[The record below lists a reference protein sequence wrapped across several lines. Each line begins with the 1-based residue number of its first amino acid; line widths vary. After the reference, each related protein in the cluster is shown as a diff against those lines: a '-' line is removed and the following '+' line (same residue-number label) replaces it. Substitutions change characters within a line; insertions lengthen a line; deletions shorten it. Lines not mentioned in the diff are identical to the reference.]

1 MSIVYWAVLA
11 ATVIFGGMADAFP
24 KTRIGRNGRVYLR
37 PEPVS
42 VLLLALILISVSGFR
57 YQVGTDFMAYYHW
70 TVDDWSEIFKSIVSL
85 QNGGFGLLA
94 KLCRLVFDHD
104 QTLIFVSACITIGLY
119 VLTIYRISPSF
130 LLSMLFYLFLGQ
142 WQGGFNGIRQYLAAA
157 ILFAGHRL
165 ILEKKLW
172 QYILVVVAAT
182 MFHFSAAVMII
193 PYFLLNRKADVTQLV
208 LLAIGAIVIRFSY
221 DFIFSVIGS
230 IKDKTMDLDRVYLSA
245 SVSIFRILVAFVPVI
260 LYLVLCRK
268 DNLNREQN
276 FYMNTLF
283 FHAFSMLAGMG
294 STYFGRIGIYTGA
307 AVTVGYVHLF
317 RLIED
322 ERSRNITVYAVLVG
336 LFLYWIYS
344 VYAGG
349 IGNFQW
355 IFNNL

>member
-1 MSIVYWAVLA
+1 
-11 ATVIFGGMADAFP
+11 MADAFP
-24 KTRIGRNGRVYLR
+24 KMRIGRNGRVYLR

-42 VLLLALILISVSGFR
+42 ALLLALILISVSGFR

-70 TVDDWSEIFKSIVSL
+70 TVGDWSEIFGSIVSL
-85 QNGGFGLLA
+85 RNGGFELLA
-94 KLCRLVFDHD
+94 KLCRLVFDHN

-119 VLTIYRISPSF
+119 VLTIYRDSPSF

-142 WQGGFNGIRQYLAAA
+142 LQGSFNGIRQYIAAA

-172 QYILVVVAAT
+172 KYTLVVIAAT
-182 MFHFSAAVMII
+182 MFHFSAVVMII
-193 PYFLLNRKADVTQLV
+193 PYFLFNRKADVTQLV
-208 LLAIGAIVIRFSY
+208 LLALGAIVIRFSY

-230 IKDKTMDLDRVYLSA
+230 IKDKTMDLDRVYLST

-260 LYLVLCRK
+260 LYLILCRK
-268 DNLNREQN
+268 DNFNREQN
-276 FYMNTLF
+276 FYMNALF

-294 STYFGRIGIYTGA
+294 SAYLGRIGIYTGA

-322 ERSRNITVYAVLVG
+322 DRSRNITVYAVFVG
-336 LFLYWIYS
+336 LFPYWIYS
-344 VYAGG
+344 VYAAG

>member
-1 MSIVYWAVLA
+1 MSIVYWAVFA

-24 KTRIGRNGRVYLR
+24 KTRIRKKGNAVTR
-37 PEPVS
+37 PNPVS
-42 VLLLALILISVSGFR
+42 VLLLALILILVSGFR
-57 YQVGTDFMAYYHW
+57 YQVGTDFMSYYLW
-70 TVDDWSEIFKSIVSL
+70 EVEDWNEILGSMVSF
-85 QNGGFGLLA
+85 QNGGFELLA
-94 KLCRLVFDHD
+94 RLCRLVFDHN
-104 QTLIFVSACITIGLY
+104 QTLIFVSAFITIGLY
-119 VLTIYRISPSF
+119 VLTICRKSPSF

-142 WQGGFNGIRQYLAAA
+142 WQGGFNGVRQYLAAA

-172 QYILVVVAAT
+172 QYTLVVIAAT
-182 MFHFSAAVMII
+182 MLHFSAAVMII

-245 SVSIFRILVAFVPVI
+245 SVNIFRILVAFVPVI
-260 LYLVLCRK
+260 LYLILCRK
-268 DNLNREQN
+268 DNLGRERN
-276 FYMNTLF
+276 FYINVLF

-294 STYFGRIGIYTGA
+294 SAYFGRIGIYTGA

-317 RLIED
+317 QLIED

-336 LFLYWIYS
+336 LFFYWIYS
-344 VYAGG
+344 IYAGG

>member
-1 MSIVYWAVLA
+1 MSIVYWAVFA

-24 KTRIGRNGRVYLR
+24 KTRIRKKGNAVTR
-37 PEPVS
+37 PNPVS
-42 VLLLALILISVSGFR
+42 VLLLALILILVSGFR
-57 YQVGTDFMAYYHW
+57 YQVGTDFMSYYLW
-70 TVDDWSEIFKSIVSL
+70 EVEDWNEILGSIVSF
-85 QNGGFGLLA
+85 QNGGFELLA
-94 KLCRLVFDHD
+94 RLCRLVFDHN
-104 QTLIFVSACITIGLY
+104 QTLIFVSAFITIGLY
-119 VLTIYRISPSF
+119 VLTICRKSPSF

-142 WQGGFNGIRQYLAAA
+142 WQGGFNGVRQYLAAA

-172 QYILVVVAAT
+172 QYTLVVIAAT
-182 MFHFSAAVMII
+182 MLHFSAAVMII

-245 SVSIFRILVAFVPVI
+245 SVNIFRILVAFVPVI
-260 LYLVLCRK
+260 LYLILCRK
-268 DNLNREQN
+268 DNLGRERN
-276 FYMNTLF
+276 FYINVLF

-294 STYFGRIGIYTGA
+294 SAYFGRIGIYTGA

-317 RLIED
+317 QLIED

-336 LFLYWIYS
+336 LFFYWIYS
-344 VYAGG
+344 IYAGG

>member
-70 TVDDWSEIFKSIVSL
+70 RVDDWSEIFKSIVSF
-85 QNGGFGLLA
+85 QNGGFELLA

-165 ILEKKLW
+165 
-172 QYILVVVAAT
+172 
-182 MFHFSAAVMII
+182 
-193 PYFLLNRKADVTQLV
+193 P
-208 LLAIGAIVIRFSY
+208 GP
-221 DFIFSVIGS
+221 SV
-230 IKDKTMDLDRVYLSA
+230 
-245 SVSIFRILVAFVPVI
+245 
-260 LYLVLCRK
+260 
-268 DNLNREQN
+268 
-276 FYMNTLF
+276 
-283 FHAFSMLAGMG
+283 
-294 STYFGRIGIYTGA
+294 
-307 AVTVGYVHLF
+307 
-317 RLIED
+317 
-322 ERSRNITVYAVLVG
+322 
-336 LFLYWIYS
+336 
-344 VYAGG
+344 
-349 IGNFQW
+349 
-355 IFNNL
+355 